1 MQILLVDDDEIIR
14 TGMRKMISKDMGEV
28 CAIEEFANGLEALN
42 YVRNNPKVDLIIT
55 DIRMPLMDG
64 FQLIEE
70 VTKVEKHIK
79 FIVLSGFDEFNYVRK
94 AFREGVVDY
103 FLKPINRQ
111 ELI

>member
-70 VTKVEKHIK
+70 VTKVVYEINEISKRIDEKVAKYKIREE
-79 FIVLSGFDEFNYVRK
+79 IVS
-94 AFREGVVDY
+94 
-103 FLKPINRQ
+103 INT
-111 ELI
+111 EEE